1 MSEERDADWAG
12 NQRLSLRADCQ
23 RCFGL
28 CCVAPVFAA
37 SADFA
42 IDKAAGQ
49 ACSHLGSDFRC
60 RIHSRL
66 RQQGFRGC
74 AVYDCFGAGQ
84 HVSQVSFGGADWRR
98 EPGVAQH
105 MFQVFTIM
113 RQLHELLW
121 HLAEALRLQPARPLA
136 HELRLAFDETWQLT
150 QRSPEV
156 LLRLDVAAHW
166 RKVNGLLLRV
176 SELARATVGRP
187 TAEYAGADLVE
198 AELRQADLSGANLRG
213 ACLIKADLSGADLR
227 LADVT
232 GADFRDAD
240 LSGADLTES
249 LFLTQ
254 SQLDAANGDAAT
266 KLPPAHSRPAH
277 WLPSAATRS
286 RVIRTIFGRAPK
298 A

>member
-1 MSEERDADWAG
+1 LSEERKHDRADR
-12 NQRLSLRADCQ
+12 QRLDLRADCE

-49 ACSHLGSDFRC
+49 ACPHLGADSRC

-84 HVSQVSFGGADWRR
+84 HVSQVSFGGADWRQ
-98 EPGVAQH
+98 EPQVAQQ
-105 MFQVFTIM
+105 MFEVFTVM

-121 HLAEALRLQPARPLA
+121 HLAEALRLQPARPLGD
-136 HELRLAFDETWQLT
+136 ELRLAFDETWRLT
-150 QRSPEV
+150 QCSPQV
-156 LLRLDVAAHW
+156 LLGLDMAAH
-166 RKVNGLLLRV
+166 RREINGVLLRV
-176 SELARATVGRP
+176 SELARATVRQP
-187 TAEYAGADLVE
+187 RAEHRGADLIG
-198 AELRQADLSGANLRG
+198 ADLRRADLSGANLRG
-213 ACLIKADLSGADLR
+213 ACLIGADLSGANLR
-227 LADVT
+227 LVDLT

-249 LFLTQ
+249 MFLAQ
-254 SQLDAANGDAAT
+254 SQLDAANGDADT
-266 KLPPAHSRPAH
+266 KLPTALSRPTH
-277 WLPSAATRS
+277 WLPGVTLTRAS
-286 RVIRTIFGRAPK
+286 LR
-298 A
+298 

>member
-1 MSEERDADWAG
+1 VSEERAPDWADRH
-12 NQRLSLRADCQ
+12 RLGLRADCQ

-49 ACSHLGSDFRC
+49 ACPHLGSDFGC
-60 RIHSRL
+60 RIHARL

-84 HVSQVSFGGADWRR
+84 QVSQVSFGGVDWRR
-98 EPGVAQH
+98 EPRMAQQMFEVFGV
-105 MFQVFTIM
+105 M

-121 HLAEALRLQPARPLA
+121 HLAEALRLQPAPPLA
-136 HELRLAFDETWQLT
+136 AELRLAFDETWRLT
-150 QRSPEV
+150 WCSPQALV
-156 LLRLDVAAHW
+156 RLDAAAHW
-166 RKVNGLLLRV
+166 REVNGLLRRV
-176 SELARATVGRP
+176 SERARATLRRP
-187 TAEYAGADLVE
+187 AAEHPGADLVG
-198 AELRQADLSGANLRG
+198 ADLRRADLSGANLRG
-213 ACLIKADLSGADLR
+213 ACLIGADLR
-227 LADVT
+227 GANLRLADLT

-254 SQLDAANGDAAT
+254 SQLDAANGDADT
-266 KLPPAHSRPAH
+266 KVPTALSRPTH
-277 WLPSAATRS
+277 WLPGRLVTR
-286 RVIRTIFGRAPK
+286 VP
-298 A
+298 